1 MLIFLYGFFTI
12 GGNQDKKEWEYEL
25 EAEGEPFVRY
35 FIIICPFHKNTKAF
49 AALVF
54 FYFANF
60 YGGVGMTRYKRV
72 MIKLSGGAVAGSSEF
87 GFAPDRL
94 EHIASEV
101 MSVVE
106 LGIEV
111 SIVIGGGNI
120 FRGNMAESWGIE
132 RAEADNIGTLA
143 TVINSLML
151 RGVLKAKTDKEVRV
165 MTAVPVTS
173 VAEPY
178 IRLRA
183 IHHLEKGYIV
193 IFAGGNGQPYV
204 TTDYPSVQRAIE
216 VNCDALL
223 VAKQGVDG
231 VLEADPRTNKDAR
244 KFASLHYNDV
254 IQHNLRVMDQSA
266 FILARDFRLPIHVF
280 NFDRPGTMRDICE
293 GQNNGTLIS
302 EESILQFD

>member
-1 MLIFLYGFFTI
+1 M
-12 GGNQDKKEWEYEL
+12 
-25 EAEGEPFVRY
+25 
-35 FIIICPFHKNTKAF
+35 TK
-49 AALVF
+49 
-54 FYFANF
+54 
-60 YGGVGMTRYKRV
+60 YKRV
-72 MIKLSGGAVAGSSEF
+72 LIKLSGGAVAGKSEF
-87 GFAPDRL
+87 GFEPERL
-94 EHIASEV
+94 DHIAGEI
-101 MSVVE
+101 MSVVNM
-106 LGIEV
+106 GVEV
-111 SIVIGGGNI
+111 SLVIGGGNI

-151 RGVLKAKTDKEVRV
+151 RGVLKAKTNKEVRV
-165 MTAVPVTS
+165 MTAIPATS

-231 VLEADPRTNKDAR
+231 VLDADPRHNREAR
-244 KFASLHYNDV
+244 KFKSLHYNDV
-254 IQHNLRVMDQSA
+254 IRHNLQVMDQSA
-266 FILARDFRLPIHVF
+266 FILARDYSLPIHVF
-280 NFDRPGTMRDICE
+280 NFDRPGSMKEICE
-293 GQNNGTLIS
+293 GKLNGTIIS
-302 EESILQFD
+302 RDAVLELDAQ